1 MDIFIRN
8 VPLQSTTDQLKDFL
22 RTSLL
27 QLGVL
32 AFELN
37 KVRNKNFAILSL
49 PDVDKATQFLL
60 LHGARFRSTPMQP
73 LYFGGSA
80 LNCTASKNAQDEHLR
95 KSLQLA
101 DKKTR
106 ERQSQPSKN
115 AALNSKRN
123 LQTVFAFRTLHCGA
137 WSYQN
142 SLLTFDQYYRDERAG
157 TITFGTSSLVVLLHR
172 NPDLPHCRL
181 DVPYYSI
188 EHVLTGNSTTATISL
203 TLRWPPKIY
212 EDTLAGDIYKPNS
225 TTTEDL
231 LASLM
236 KLSISSAKLAP
247 TAPAFIPSQ
256 QDRSQGKR
264 IRLSS
269 IAKGHEGTVGSCFVY
284 QVSLSDRRLM
294 EEAVRTIKKRA
305 GIPDHMTFETR
316 VRKPP
321 TTFTQD
327 YSRLSSVLADYTRN
341 ISLTYPVRFQLERLA
356 LNGILSPS
364 TIQIL
369 IPGLASLVAV
379 YKTNQVATALGRL
392 VHEVEFPGPRA
403 ETKNFRPDELLKRLR
418 HHTEA
423 AYKEQD
429 ESIYKRV
436 EEREHLALVHKVL
449 ITPCGLLLTG
459 PDPEVTNRVL
469 RKYAKYHDYFLRV
482 TFGDE
487 DATPVHFDARANQER
502 IYHGRFKQILDK
514 GVNIAGRTF
523 KFLGFSHSS
532 LRSQSCWFM
541 APFTLDGGLVFSPD
555 VIRGLGN
562 FTTFRS
568 PAKCAARIGQAFS
581 DTLTSVSL
589 PDGAWFETKDVERNG
604 RVFSD
609 GCGTISMKLLR
620 QVWLEYGVG
629 KSLKPTILQIRMAGV
644 KGVVS
649 LDSRLDGYQICT
661 RPSME
666 KFHEATSHD
675 IELCGGSF
683 SPLPLHLNRQFIKI
697 LEDLQVPAKAF
708 LELQEQVVRQLRQ
721 VTLHTL
727 NASVFLEWAHIG
739 QAAKTASLLK
749 RMHTIGL
756 EFQQDKFLTDT
767 IEIAVLSRLR
777 EIKHR
782 SRIPVEN
789 GYTLYGIMDET
800 GYLKKG
806 QVYVATEKMKDG
818 KRQRSVLV
826 RERVV
831 ITRAPALHPGDIQL
845 VEAVDVP
852 SNSPLKNIYNCVM
865 FSQWGDRDLPSQ
877 LSGGDLDGDLY
888 QVIYEPRLIPKVT
901 KEPADYP
908 RQEPVDIGR
917 PVEPKDMTDFFIKF
931 METDQLGRISTLH
944 QILADKHTTK
954 DLPGTFHP
962 ECIKLAEMASTAVDF
977 SKTGIPVDLSK
988 LPRGDNGVRP
998 DFMATGPRVFVESKG
1013 AVLED
1018 AEEDDDEVDPVRALD
1033 PDQRKFRYYESDNVL
1048 GRLYRAIDEA
1058 KFFEQMQ
1065 KDSRTAKA
1073 KDPRNSLMEKLLQ
1086 HVKRETVGLQYL
1098 QYMDL
1103 ARTLREEYE
1112 SNLVSIMAQ
1121 YSTHPAH
1128 PLNELEVFSGSILGK
1143 SLGAQ
1148 NKQTREHAKDMV
1160 ERFNRDV
1167 TAAIKVIVQGDEED
1181 EEDDDVKREEALPRA
1196 LACLENSLRE
1206 VGSWPR
1212 KGLVSWRYV
1221 VAAVCLEELE
1231 RARLR
1236 SGLRGPVRLYA

>member
-8 VPLQSTTDQLKDFL
+8 VPILSTTDQLKDFL
-22 RTSLL
+22 RASLL

-32 AFELN
+32 GYEV
-37 KVRNKNFAILSL
+37 KKIRDKNFAILSL
-49 PDVDKATQFLL
+49 PDPDKANQFLL
-60 LHGARFRSTPMQP
+60 QYGSGNQSAPARP
-73 LYFGGSA
+73 LYFLGYT
-80 LNCTASKNAQDEHLR
+80 LNCIASKNRPDEHLM

-101 DKKTR
+101 DKRTR
-106 ERQSQPSKN
+106 EKQGRPSN
-115 AALNSKRN
+115 STAPNSKGALR
-123 LQTVFAFRTLHCGA
+123 TIFTFRTLHCGA
-137 WSYQN
+137 WSYQK
-142 SLLTFDQYYRDERAG
+142 SLLTFDRYYEDQRAG
-157 TITFGTSSLVVLLHR
+157 KIAFGTSSLVVLLPR
-172 NPDLPHCRL
+172 NSDLPPCRL
-181 DVPYYSI
+181 DVSYYSI
-188 EHVLTGNSTTATISL
+188 EHVLTGNSAAPTISL

-212 EDTLAGDIYKPNS
+212 EDALAGDIFKSNGAGL
-225 TTTEDL
+225 EDL
-231 LASLM
+231 
-236 KLSISSAKLAP
+236 SAKLMRFSISPAGL
-247 TAPAFIPSQ
+247 TATVPPFVLPK
-256 QDRSQGKR
+256 QDRSPKKR
-264 IRLSS
+264 FRLSA

-284 QVSLSDRRLM
+284 QVTLLDHRLM
-294 EEAVRTIKKRA
+294 EEVVRTIKRRA
-305 GIPDHMTFETR
+305 GIPSHRTSKTY
-316 VRKPP
+316 VRRPP
-321 TTFTQD
+321 TTFVQD
-327 YSRLSSVLADYTRN
+327 YSRLSQVLADYTRYTP
-341 ISLTYPVRFQLERLA
+341 LTFPVRFQLERLA

-364 TIQIL
+364 TIHGL
-369 IPGLASLVAV
+369 IPGLISLVKIHKA
-379 YKTNQVATALGRL
+379 NQVATALGRL
-392 VHEVEFPGPRA
+392 TPDVEFPGPDADPRD
-403 ETKNFRPDELLKRLR
+403 FRVDELLERLN
-418 HHTEA
+418 HHTKA

-429 ESIYKRV
+429 ESVYKRV
-436 EEREHLALVHKVL
+436 EKLEHLALVHKVL
-449 ITPCGLLLTG
+449 VTPCGLLLTG

-487 DATPVHFDARANQER
+487 DATPIHFDARANQER

-514 GVNIAGRTF
+514 GINIAGRTF
-523 KFLGFSHSS
+523 TFLGFSHSS

-541 APFTLDGGLVFSPD
+541 APFTLDGGLVFSKD
-555 VIRGLGN
+555 VIKGLGN

-581 DTLTSVSL
+581 DTLTSVTL
-589 PDGAWFETKDVERNG
+589 PDGAWYEDADVERNG

-609 GCGTISMKLLR
+609 GCGTISKKLLKR
-620 QVWLEYGVG
+620 VWLKYAVG
-629 KSLKPTILQIRMAGV
+629 KSLKPTIIQIRMAGV

-649 LDSRLDGYQICT
+649 LDSRLDGDEICT

-697 LEDLQVPAKAF
+697 LEDLQVPAEAF

-727 NASVFLEWAHIG
+727 NASIFLEWAHIG

-749 RMHTIGL
+749 RMHTLGL

-782 SRIPVEN
+782 ARIPVEK
-789 GYTLYGIMDET
+789 GHTLYGIMDET
-800 GYLKKG
+800 GYLKEG

-818 KRQRSVLV
+818 KPQRSAVI
-826 RERVV
+826 EKQVV
-831 ITRAPALHPGDIQL
+831 ITRAPALHPGDMQL
-845 VEAVDVP
+845 VEAIDVP
-852 SNSPLKNIYNCVM
+852 SNSPLKNLYNCVV
-865 FSQWGDRDLPSQ
+865 FSQWGERDLPSQ
-877 LSGGDLDGDLY
+877 LSGGDLDGDLF

-901 KEPADYP
+901 AEPADYP

-917 PVEPKDMTDFFIKF
+917 KVEAKDMTDFFIKF

-944 QILADKHTTK
+944 QILADKHTTNGR
-954 DLPGTFHP
+954 PGTFHP
-962 ECIKLAEMASTAVDF
+962 ECINLAEMASTAVDF

-988 LPRGDNGVRP
+988 LPRGDNGIRP

-1018 AEEDDDEVDPVRALD
+1018 ADEDDEEIDPVRALD

-1065 KDSRTAKA
+1065 KDSRTMKA
-1073 KDPRNSLMEKLLQ
+1073 KDPKNSLMEKLLQ
-1086 HVKRETVGLQYL
+1086 HVKREAAGLQYA
-1098 QYMDL
+1098 QYAEL
-1103 ARTLREEYE
+1103 ARTLREQYE
-1112 SNLVSIMAQ
+1112 SNIVSIMAQ

-1148 NKQTREHAKDMV
+1148 NKQTREHAKNMV
-1160 ERFNRDV
+1160 ERFNHDV
-1167 TAAIKVIVQGDEED
+1167 AAAIKVILQGDEDD

-1206 VGSWPR
+1206 PESRPR
-1212 KGLVSWRYV
+1212 RGLVSWRYV
-1221 VAAVCLEELE
+1221 MAAVCLEELE
-1231 RARLR
+1231 RTRLR
-1236 SGLRGPVRLYA
+1236 GGWRGPGKLYA